1 MPKPSKTQE
10 LQTEIEQLKTDYG
23 SRIKNLEETIKTTI
37 IKSRKLER
45 PTQWY
50 EYFGYFILVLMVIGM
65 LYLIWL
71 FYMTEQGH
79 NVILP
84 WWMR

>member
-1 MPKPSKTQE
+1 MSKPSKTQE
-10 LQTEIEQLKTDYG
+10 LQTEIEQLKTNYDT
-23 SRIKNLEETIKTTI
+23 RIKNLEEKIAQ
-37 IKSRKLER
+37 SRKLER

-50 EYFGYFILVLMVIGM
+50 EYIGYIILVLMVIGM

-79 NVILP
+79 NVVLP
-84 WWMR
+84 WWMK